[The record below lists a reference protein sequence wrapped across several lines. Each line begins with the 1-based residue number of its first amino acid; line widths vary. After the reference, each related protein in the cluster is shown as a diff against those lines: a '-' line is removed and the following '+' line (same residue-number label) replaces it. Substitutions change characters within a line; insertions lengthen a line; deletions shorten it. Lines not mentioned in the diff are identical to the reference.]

1 MESRPTLTGRVAAAA
16 VRGSPTWQLVTIP
29 VRFAGAGSEGLDRP
43 PHRAADQN
51 PHPGEPQK
59 PLPHSASTGLCELNA
74 VLY

>member
-43 PHRAADQN
+43 PHRPLTRIPTPASHRGHFHTQL
-51 PHPGEPQK
+51 PPGY
-59 PLPHSASTGLCELNA
+59 AS
-74 VLY
+74 